1 MNLYVV
7 DSNPTYLTELMQ
19 TLSPSLRCRVMQ
31 YGGGEQLVS
40 ELPDME
46 FPPNQMHIALVAYQ
60 FMAQTHMTLNG
71 LEVLESI
78 QRASPHV
85 MVVMLANGNEV
96 EYSVLAVAEGALA
109 VVPRSSTMVIQI
121 TSVILRYTST
131 ARVAIRRLQLLKL
144 LIALCVGVVLFCI
157 ALVVCASRAHSPD

>member
-1 MNLYVV
+1 VNDILVNLYVV
-7 DSNPTYLTELMQ
+7 DSRPTYLTELMQ
-19 TLSPSLRCRVMQ
+19 TLSPSLRCRVVQ

-40 ELPDME
+40 ALPDME
-46 FPPNQMHIALVAYQ
+46 FSPYQMHIALVAYQ

-78 QRASPHV
+78 RRASPHV

-96 EYSVLAVAEGALA
+96 EYSALAVAEGALA

-157 ALVVCASRAHSPD
+157 ALVVCQ

>member
-1 MNLYVV
+1 MTDILVNLYVV
-7 DSNPTYLTELMQ
+7 DSSPTYLAELMQ
-19 TLSPSLRCRVMQ
+19 TLSPSLRCRVVQ

-40 ELPDME
+40 SLPDME
-46 FPPNQMHIALVAYQ
+46 FASNQMHIALVAYQ

-78 QRASPHV
+78 RRALPHV
-85 MVVMLANGNEV
+85 MVVMLANENEV
-96 EYSVLAVAEGALA
+96 EYSALAIAEGAWA

-121 TSVILRYTST
+121 TSVILRYSST
-131 ARVAIRRLQLLKL
+131 TRVAIRRLQLLKL

-157 ALVVCASRAHSPD
+157 ILIVCQ

>member
-1 MNLYVV
+1 MTDILVNLYVV

-96 EYSVLAVAEGALA
+96 EYSALAVAEGALA

-131 ARVAIRRLQLLKL
+131 TRVTIRRLQLLKL

-157 ALVVCASRAHSPD
+157 ALVACQ

>member
-1 MNLYVV
+1 MTDILVNLYVV

-46 FPPNQMHIALVAYQ
+46 FPPNHMHIALVAYQ

-96 EYSVLAVAEGALA
+96 EYSALAVAEGALA

-131 ARVAIRRLQLLKL
+131 TRVTIRRLQLLKL

-157 ALVVCASRAHSPD
+157 ALVVCQ

>member
-1 MNLYVV
+1 MNDILVNLYVV
-7 DSNPTYLTELMQ
+7 DSRPTYLTELMQ
-19 TLSPSLRCRVMQ
+19 TLSPSLRCRVVQ

-40 ELPDME
+40 ALPDME
-46 FPPNQMHIALVAYQ
+46 FSPYQMHIALVAYQ

-78 QRASPHV
+78 RRASPHV
-85 MVVMLANGNEV
+85 MVVMLANENEV
-96 EYSVLAVAEGALA
+96 EYSALAVAEGALA

-131 ARVAIRRLQLLKL
+131 TRVTIRRLQLLRL
-144 LIALCVGVVLFCI
+144 LIALCVVVVLFCI
-157 ALVVCASRAHSPD
+157 ILVVCQ

>member
-1 MNLYVV
+1 MNDILVNLYVV
-7 DSNPTYLTELMQ
+7 DSRPTYLTELMQ
-19 TLSPSLRCRVMQ
+19 TLSPSLRCRVVQ

-40 ELPDME
+40 ALPDME
-46 FPPNQMHIALVAYQ
+46 FSPYQMHIALVAYQ

-78 QRASPHV
+78 RRASPHV

-96 EYSVLAVAEGALA
+96 EYSALAVAEGALA

-157 ALVVCASRAHSPD
+157 ALVVCQ

>member
-19 TLSPSLRCRVMQ
+19 TLSPSFRCRVMQ

-96 EYSVLAVAEGALA
+96 EYSALAVAEGALA

>member
-1 MNLYVV
+1 MNDILVNLYVV

-96 EYSVLAVAEGALA
+96 EYSALAVAEGALA

-131 ARVAIRRLQLLKL
+131 TRVTIRRLQLLKL

-157 ALVVCASRAHSPD
+157 ALVVCQ

>member
-1 MNLYVV
+1 MTDILVNLYVV
-7 DSNPTYLTELMQ
+7 DSSPTYLAELMQ
-19 TLSPSLRCRVMQ
+19 TLSPSLRCRVVQ

-40 ELPDME
+40 SLPDME
-46 FPPNQMHIALVAYQ
+46 FASNQMHIALVAYQ

-78 QRASPHV
+78 RRASPHV
-85 MVVMLANGNEV
+85 MVVMLANENEV
-96 EYSVLAVAEGALA
+96 EYSALAIAEGAWA

-121 TSVILRYTST
+121 TSVILRYSST
-131 ARVAIRRLQLLKL
+131 MRVAIRRLQLLKL

-157 ALVVCASRAHSPD
+157 ILIVCQ

>member
-1 MNLYVV
+1 MTDILVNLYVV
-7 DSNPTYLTELMQ
+7 DSSPTYLAELMQ
-19 TLSPSLRCRVMQ
+19 TLSPSLRCRVVQ

-40 ELPDME
+40 SLPDME
-46 FPPNQMHIALVAYQ
+46 FASNQMHIALVAYQ

-78 QRASPHV
+78 RRASPRV
-85 MVVMLANGNEV
+85 MVVMLANENEV
-96 EYSVLAVAEGALA
+96 EYSALAIAEGAWA

-121 TSVILRYTST
+121 TSVILRYSST
-131 ARVAIRRLQLLKL
+131 TRVAIRRLQLLKL

-157 ALVVCASRAHSPD
+157 ILIVCQ